1 MFTQLTT
8 SDVLF
13 STKKGERV
21 CFPLHELVLNE
32 SLDDDSLDESMTYYA
47 VSLRDK
53 EHRYEVDK
61 DMFNWLLEAKGHK
74 VEE

>member
-1 MFTQLTT
+1 MFTQITT

-13 STKKGERV
+13 STIKGERV

-32 SLDDDSLDESMTYYA
+32 AFDDVIDVMFYYA